1 MQPDPFVRP
10 NIPGETC
17 FIKIMLTSYPDFTY
31 HEDYLALHAICSAQ
45 RETREFDASAFGLV
59 YRDGVVGEGE
69 HIGTVIIRPFSRLMV
84 ESLGLVMVFFCRGHM

>member
-1 MQPDPFVRP
+1 MQSDPFVRP

-17 FIKIMLTSYPDFTY
+17 FIKIMLISYPDFTY

-69 HIGTVIIRPFSRLMV
+69 QIGTVIIRPLQIDGRVTGF
-84 ESLGLVMVFFCRGHM
+84 GHGILL